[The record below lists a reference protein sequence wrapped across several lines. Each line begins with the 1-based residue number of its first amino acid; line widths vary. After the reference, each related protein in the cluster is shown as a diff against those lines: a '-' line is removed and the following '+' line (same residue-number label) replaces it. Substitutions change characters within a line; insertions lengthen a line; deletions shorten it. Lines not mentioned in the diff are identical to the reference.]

1 MPITLPPVEKALGR
15 KVVVF
20 LDTPPAA
27 GSGIPTTVEVN
38 AALFASL
45 HLYTPFT
52 VTPTQNTGEGPRK
65 LGAKS
70 APTENGI
77 VTYPAVDVQGSY
89 LPQLLGTPGS
99 VGNEVYEMFKTAY
112 DAGDSVTAV
121 VLDGLEGDLSAVAV
135 GDVADIYLM
144 EPGKIRKGAT
154 GEGEFD
160 HIAFNC
166 SLVVVGGEAI
176 AEDHELAAA

>member
-1 MPITLPPVEKALGR
+1 MPISLPPTEKALGR

-27 GSGIPTTVEVN
+27 GSGIPTTVEIN

-45 HLYTPFT
+45 HLYTPFN
-52 VTPTQNTGEGPRK
+52 VQPSQNTGAGPRK

-70 APTENGI
+70 VPMENGI
-77 VTYPAVDVQGSY
+77 VSYPAVDVQGSY
-89 LPQLLGTPGS
+89 LPQELGTPGA
-99 VGNEVYEMFKTAY
+99 VGNEVYEMFKTAEA
-112 DAGDSVTAV
+112 AGDSLTAV
-121 VLDGLEGDLSAVAV
+121 VLDGLDGDISAVAV
-135 GDVADIYLM
+135 ADVADIYLV
-144 EPGKIRKGAT
+144 EPGVIRKGAT

-166 SLVVVGGEAI
+166 SLVIVGGEPI
-176 AEDHELAAA
+176 AVDRVLAAT